1 MHNHVIRTQDVG
13 HLFDLSG
20 IQDYEANEHPAVHL
34 RPRLLSDKSP
44 AAFTARCPG
53 CARCMNPDFTY
64 CCLACK
70 LGLEEMSEG
79 EEEGSEEWP
88 CHYLTRNPL
97 PPGAKTRTRSLG
109 SEPRQVHSS
118 SEVEVNTRWTPSVRS
133 MCKPADAGG
142 AKRRKPACPE
152 RSACA

>member
-70 LGLEEMSEG
+70 MG
-79 EEEGSEEWP
+79 GST
-88 CHYLTRNPL
+88 LKNKLSAFIALFAR
-97 PPGAKTRTRSLG
+97 
-109 SEPRQVHSS
+109 V
-118 SEVEVNTRWTPSVRS
+118 SV
-133 MCKPADAGG
+133 CVCGVVWWGG
-142 AKRRKPACPE
+142 AALWKTPTL
-152 RSACA
+152 